1 MRKEEMENVVE
12 EIKEQDL
19 DNQAAG
25 VSMMME
31 QRAVMTAIQLSISGK
46 CGSVFTISY
55 ECTTNNI
62 RCR

>member
-25 VSMMME
+25 GSWK
-31 QRAVMTAIQLSISGK
+31 TAIQLTVAGK
-46 CGSVFTISY
+46 CGKVFTVSY

-62 RCR
+62 KCR